1 MIREL
6 RGESTAFVLD
16 TPHTTLALLTLP
28 TGQIETVYYGNRIR
42 IDSAEDALAL
52 SEKNEFPPGNSI
64 DYNAEAN
71 PYSLEDMRL
80 LVGTYGKG
88 DLREPMV
95 EAEAADGSTTLDF
108 VLTDASISDEKNTI
122 DGLPTAHA
130 SDEGLAQTLTL
141 TMKDNNNGYVL
152 RLFFS
157 VFSDSD
163 VICEGASF
171 ENVSDKNVRLT
182 RFLSGQLDIFG
193 SGYKVTSFTGGW
205 TREMNRS
212 DTVVS
217 AGNYTVSTVAGSSSS
232 RANPYII
239 VADPDCT
246 ESHGCCI
253 GSNLIYSGNHYESV
267 SVNTYG
273 KTRILTGI
281 NPSGFC
287 FDLAPGDAF
296 NAPECVMGYTDGG
309 YSALS
314 IMMAD
319 FVRGHIIRG
328 EWADKDRPV
337 VLNSWEGA
345 YFDIN
350 EKKLLSFAK
359 KGKELG
365 AELFVMDDGWFGNR
379 SDDKRSLGDWIVNQ
393 KKFPHGLAYLVDRIH
408 GMGLLFG
415 IWVEPE
421 MVNVDSDL
429 YRSHPDWAIQIPG
442 KVQSEG
448 RHQRLLDLSNPE
460 VVQYV
465 IDAMSSIF
473 SSASIDYVKWD
484 YNRIFSDVYSSYLK
498 ERSAGELYHRYIL
511 GLYQIMDALVKK
523 YPHILFEG
531 CAAGGNRFDLGILSY
546 FPQIWG
552 SDNSDAISR
561 LTIQEGYSC
570 GYPMSCVTG
579 HVSDCPNHQTLRNTP
594 LNTRFNVAAFTSFG
608 MEVNPLDM
616 SSAEI
621 GKLHEYVEVYKRLRH
636 TMQHGDFYRMS
647 DEDNS
652 VKWVVTSKDGAQAV
666 GMVLMKEIK
675 PGIRYENLKFRGLDP
690 DARYH
695 VYNLPMDID
704 VRTFGSMINQMAP
717 VHIKPGSVMESAVA
731 HFVKMHCEILEEN
744 VSGGLLMNAGINLP
758 PAFTGTGYNEHTRVM
773 CDYSSRLYIVEKIE
787 EKLLTDSSLS

>member
-1 MIREL
+1 M
-6 RGESTAFVLD
+6 
-16 TPHTTLALLTLP
+16 
-28 TGQIETVYYGNRIR
+28 N
-42 IDSAEDALAL
+42 
-52 SEKNEFPPGNSI
+52 
-64 DYNAEAN
+64 
-71 PYSLEDMRL
+71 
-80 LVGTYGKG
+80 LV
-88 DLREPMV
+88 
-95 EAEAADGSTTLDF
+95 
-108 VLTDASISDEKNTI
+108 
-122 DGLPTAHA
+122 
-130 SDEGLAQTLTL
+130 
-141 TMKDNNNGYVL
+141 
-152 RLFFS
+152 
-157 VFSDSD
+157 
-163 VICEGASF
+163 
-171 ENVSDKNVRLT
+171 
-182 RFLSGQLDIFG
+182 
-193 SGYKVTSFTGGW
+193 
-205 TREMNRS
+205 
-212 DTVVS
+212 
-217 AGNYTVSTVAGSSSS
+217 
-232 RANPYII
+232 
-239 VADPDCT
+239 
-246 ESHGCCI
+246 
-253 GSNLIYSGNHYESV
+253 YSGNHYESV
-267 SVNTYG
+267 SVNAYG

-287 FDLAPGDAF
+287 FDLAPGDIF
-296 NAPECVMGYTDGG
+296 SAPECVMGFTDGG
-309 YSALS
+309 YSDLS
-314 IMMAD
+314 IMMSD
-319 FVRGHIIRG
+319 FVKKHILTG
-328 EWADKDRPV
+328 EWAEKDRPV

-359 KGKELG
+359 KGKDLG

-379 SDDKRSLGDWIVNQ
+379 NDDKSSLGDWTVNA
-393 KKFPHGLAYLVDRIH
+393 KKLPHGLSYLVDRIH
-408 GMGLLFG
+408 GMGLMYG

-429 YRSHPDWAIQIPG
+429 YRAHPDWAIQIPG
-442 KVQSEG
+442 KDQSEG

-465 IDAMSSIF
+465 IDAMSSVF

-484 YNRIFSDVYSSYLK
+484 YNRIFSDVYSPYLK
-498 ERSAGELYHRYIL
+498 EKSAGELFHRYIL
-511 GLYQIMDALVKK
+511 GLYQIMDTLVKK

-531 CAAGGNRFDLGILSY
+531 CASGGNRFDLGILSY

-552 SDNSDAISR
+552 SDDSEAICR

-570 GYPMSCVTG
+570 GYPMSCVSG
-579 HVSDCPNHQTLRNTP
+579 HVSACPNHQTLRNTP

-616 SSAEI
+616 SSSEI
-621 GKLHEYVEVYKRLRH
+621 EELHGYVEMYKRLRH
-636 TMQHGDFYRMS
+636 TMQYGDFYRMS
-647 DEDNS
+647 DEENS
-652 VKWVVTSKDGAQAV
+652 VKWVVAAPDASQAV
-666 GMVLMKEIK
+666 GMVLVKETK

-695 VYNLPMDID
+695 VYNMPMDID